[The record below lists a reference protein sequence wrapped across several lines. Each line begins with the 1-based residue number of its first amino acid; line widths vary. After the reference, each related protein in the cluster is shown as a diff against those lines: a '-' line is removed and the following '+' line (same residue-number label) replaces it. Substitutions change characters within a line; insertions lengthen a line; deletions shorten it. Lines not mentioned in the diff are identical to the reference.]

1 MGTRT
6 AAADLV
12 NDVDEDY
19 GSGDTGMTEISVEFQ
34 PTEPAGHQKE
44 HRRPGI
50 KPKFVKFWKKRKSS
64 WSSLRAGVK
73 RQVPRLDE
81 ERELVAADTAE
92 VRLHKN

>member
-34 PTEPAGHQKE
+34 PTEPAGH
-44 HRRPGI
+44 
-50 KPKFVKFWKKRKSS
+50 
-64 WSSLRAGVK
+64 
-73 RQVPRLDE
+73 
-81 ERELVAADTAE
+81 
-92 VRLHKN
+92 